1 MRKLVYSTIGALIGA
16 TISLLWIDF
25 NAAIAVF
32 ILVIIGSLLVIFHE
46 YQNN

>member
-16 TISLLWIDF
+16 TISLLLLDF

-32 ILVIIGSLLVIFHE
+32 ISVIIGSLLVIFHE
-46 YQNN
+46 HQTK